1 MQRTVSP
8 LKHPTLCMN
17 KWLPIATK
25 PSSRQASCLPSL
37 STSQILYIVSFPL
50 APFFLSH
57 KKLCIYSFIQ
67 PMLMEYYVPG
77 SVLDAGFSSKQ
88 NKTKKSLP
96 FWSLHSVGKVTEK
109 KDSYLRR

>member
-1 MQRTVSP
+1 MQRIVSP
-8 LKHPTLCMN
+8 FKHPTLCMN

-37 STSQILYIVSFPL
+37 STSQILYIGSFPL

-67 PMLMEYYVPG
+67 PMLVEYYVPA
-77 SVLDAGFSSKQ
+77 SVLDTGDSAV
-88 NKTKKSLP
+88 NKTKQKNLCP
-96 FWSLHSVGKVTEK
+96 FGVYIL
-109 KDSYLRR
+109 